1 LRDVT
6 FRLEVLSKW
15 TEDTAMKTLSVQSL
29 CISLI
34 WAMAWL
40 PVAQSRA
47 EAMLVPLDAVAAPQ
61 TDRASDLQT
70 IQSTLES
77 KILRAHLRDLGL
89 TDQEVQ
95 TRLSRLS
102 DQDIH
107 QMASQIRAL
116 RPAGDALVPI
126 LIVVVL
132 VLLIVYLIR
141 RV

>member
-1 LRDVT
+1 MLPSEPPCCLTGRRKT
-6 FRLEVLSKW
+6 MKTSK
-15 TEDTAMKTLSVQSL
+15 MKTLCFAL
-29 CISLI
+29 ILSLI
-34 WAMAWL
+34 AL
-40 PVAQSRA
+40 PIMQSRA
-47 EAMLVPLDAVAAPQ
+47 EAMLVPLDAVTAPAA
-61 TDRASDLQT
+61 DRAADLQT

-95 TRLSRLS
+95 TRLARLS

-126 LIVVVL
+126 LIVVV
-132 VLLIVYLIR
+132 
-141 RV
+141 